1 MDEIPE
7 NAPNANR
14 EVGPGKPPQDE
25 AGPVQ
30 SLPTA
35 GSPASPKTSSDLSAA
50 IEPYYDSLWRYFERL
65 EAKLDQ
71 IASYEKPI
79 LTLTEAAAYIGVGVS
94 RFRSIMYEYHK
105 KHRKYPDFIC
115 NARGAIS
122 YRVDR
127 VKLTEWVC
135 QTKRKPGRQP
145 KRSEFAS
152 RPGA

>member
-1 MDEIPE
+1 MTEIPE
-7 NAPNANR
+7 NALDSNR
-14 EVGPGKPPQDE
+14 EAATGGHPQE
-25 AGPVQ
+25 GVGPVQ
-30 SLPTA
+30 SPPTA
-35 GSPASPKTSSDLSAA
+35 GSPASPKAPADLSAA
-50 IEPYYDSLWRYFERL
+50 IEPYYDSLWKRFDRI
-65 EAKLDQ
+65 EAKLDLV
-71 IASYEKPI
+71 ASYEKPI

-94 RFRSIMYEYHK
+94 RFRNIMYEYHRT
-105 KHRKYPDFIC
+105 HRKYPDFIC

-127 VKLTEWVC
+127 AKLTEWVF